1 MGRLPAAL
9 GLAAVLACGVA
20 GCTGDSDG
28 PDGGAPTQSSSAGLA
43 DDDHRGVALE
53 WAGRGSQHSSQL
65 EVSQSRYDGLVVFR
79 NVTGSPVQ
87 LISVEMAADDS
98 AVVSVDRV
106 GLVALAPDQADGV
119 GFTDRFPPVFAPG
132 LTAVDPAS
140 AELLPSDSSRKRY
153 SAAFKIT
160 AVQPGLW
167 EAPPVTVT
175 YQSTGGARSIDF
187 PHRLTV
193 CVEPASTAEC

>member
-1 MGRLPAAL
+1 M
-9 GLAAVLACGVA
+9 
-20 GCTGDSDG
+20 
-28 PDGGAPTQSSSAGLA
+28 
-43 DDDHRGVALE
+43 
-53 WAGRGSQHSSQL
+53 
-65 EVSQSRYDGLVVFR
+65 
-79 NVTGSPVQ
+79 TGSPVQ

-106 GLVALAPDQADGV
+106 GLVALVPDQADGV
-119 GFTDRFPPVFAPG
+119 GLTDRFPPVFAPG

-140 AELLPSDSSRKRY
+140 AEILPSDSSRERY
-153 SAAFKIT
+153 SAVFKIT

>member
-1 MGRLPAAL
+1 MGKLPAVL
-9 GLAAVLACGVA
+9 GLAAVLAFGIA
-20 GCTGDSDG
+20 GCTDG

-87 LISVEMAADDS
+87 LISVEMATDDS
-98 AVVSVDRV
+98 TVVSVDRV

-119 GFTDRFPPVFAPG
+119 GFTDRFPPVFAPD

-140 AELLPSDSSRKRY
+140 AELLPSDASRERY
-153 SAAFKIT
+153 SAVFKIT
-160 AVQPGLW
+160 AVRPGLW

-175 YQSTGGARSIDF
+175 YRSTGGVRSIDF
-187 PHRLTV
+187 PHRLSV
-193 CVEPASTAEC
+193 CVDPASTAEC